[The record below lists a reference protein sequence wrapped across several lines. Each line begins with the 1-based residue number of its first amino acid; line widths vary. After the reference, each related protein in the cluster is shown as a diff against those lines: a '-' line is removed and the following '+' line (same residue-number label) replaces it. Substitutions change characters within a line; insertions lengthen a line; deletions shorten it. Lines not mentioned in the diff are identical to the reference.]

1 EVNKTLQLISNENPG
16 LEELT
21 VVPLYPHYA
30 MSSYETAVEHLMQA
44 YRKGNYAFKVSMTP
58 VFYND
63 ANYINALAESF
74 APHLQQEYDHVLF
87 SYHGIPE
94 RHVMKAD
101 PTGQHCLK
109 CENCCDI
116 SNEAH
121 AWCYRHQ

>member
-1 EVNKTLQLISNENPG
+1 
-16 LEELT
+16 
-21 VVPLYPHYA
+21 

-44 YRKGNYAFKVSMTP
+44 YRKGNYAFKVSITP

-121 AWCYRHQ
+121 AWCYRHQIKKTTELVAKQLNIPADNFSFSFQSRLG